1 MTHRIMII
9 EDHPVMRE
17 TYRMLF
23 GREEALEVCGVAA
36 TGEEALE
43 RLAELEPDLAV
54 VDISLPEMNGL
65 QLVPLLR
72 ARRPQMRILVVTGH
86 HEPHYEEAALA
97 AGADAFIRKG
107 KASAILEAIYELL
120 RAAPD

>member
-23 GREEALEVCGVAA
+23 GREEALDVCGVAA

-43 RLAELEPDLAV
+43 LLPELEPDLAV

-72 ARRPQMRILVVTGH
+72 ARMPQMRILVVTGH

-107 KASAILEAIYELL
+107 KASAILEAIYDLL
-120 RAAPD
+120 GAAPA

>member
-1 MTHRIMII
+1 MTHRIVII

-23 GREEALEVCGVAA
+23 GREEALDVCGVAA

-43 RLAELEPDLAV
+43 LLPELEPDLAV

-72 ARRPQMRILVVTGH
+72 ARMPQMRILVVTGH

-97 AGADAFIRKG
+97 AGADAFVRKG
-107 KASAILEAIYELL
+107 KASAILEAIYGLL
-120 RAAPD
+120 GPAPA